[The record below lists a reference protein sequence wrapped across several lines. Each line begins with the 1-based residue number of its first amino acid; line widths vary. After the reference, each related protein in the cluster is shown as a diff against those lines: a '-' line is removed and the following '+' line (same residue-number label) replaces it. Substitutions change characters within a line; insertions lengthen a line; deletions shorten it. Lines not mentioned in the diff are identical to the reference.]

1 MHELTVFQKLPN
13 PFGWIQFRAVCR
25 ERDERHVSRHDEV
38 VGLSVEARAID
49 NDGGVVR
56 RQNRLRDDGEMRVH
70 RRRAHL
76 LNDESGADVP
86 FGAEGAEQPD

>member
-25 ERDERHVSRHDEV
+25 ERDKRHVSRHDEV

-56 RQNRLRDDGEMRVH
+56 RRPEISALAGTLRGW
-70 RRRAHL
+70 AIL
-76 LNDESGADVP
+76 AAP
-86 FGAEGAEQPD
+86 